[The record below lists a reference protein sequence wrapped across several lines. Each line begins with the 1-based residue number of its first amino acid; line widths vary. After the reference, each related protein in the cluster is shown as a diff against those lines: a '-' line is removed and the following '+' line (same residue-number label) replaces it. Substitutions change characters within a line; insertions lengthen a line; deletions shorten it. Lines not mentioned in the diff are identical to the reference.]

1 MKPPAQKTLVLVLLA
16 TGLSVFGAPA
26 YAVNVK
32 SVGSVRNGTNTQ
44 VTVVFTDPVDP
55 VSGAT
60 PGNYTFTGGIAVT
73 GASMMTGLPAADAV
87 GVAEN
92 PAPAGRVVN
101 NQCAVLTV
109 TGLAADASATITI
122 QNVKDTAT
130 PPNTIAPTTI
140 TFKDS
145 GYKWA
150 ESGTPALP
158 GKVIAVG
165 TNGFDIFSAGSA
177 EWAAYDEVVV
187 VYKETTGDFDFKAR
201 IEFQDFS
208 SHWARA
214 GVMAREVLNVGEN
227 TAKQATNASRYASV
241 HGNPNMDFNEN
252 GPSPLIHGANNG
264 WESHVRLAPGA
275 QTGSANATGGA
286 PPYPNA
292 WVRIQ
297 RQGGDIH
304 TFHGSD
310 GVNWDPAADRLD
322 ANWLD
327 ADANASPLKSQLFVG
342 PSYGPE
348 TGNIPATDTAR
359 KNRLFLYQV

>member
-1 MKPPAQKTLVLVLLA
+1 ILFSAPVEQTSA
-16 TGLSVFGAPA
+16 TTF
-26 YAVNVK
+26 
-32 SVGSVRNGTNTQ
+32 
-44 VTVVFTDPVDP
+44 
-55 VSGAT
+55 
-60 PGNYTFTGGIAVT
+60 GNYTFSAGIAVT
-73 GASMMTGLPAADAV
+73 GASLMTGLPPANAIDV
-87 GVAEN
+87 SQN
-92 PAPAGRVVN
+92 PAPNGRAFDNECV
-101 NQCAVLTV
+101 VLTV
-109 TGLAADASATITI
+109 TGLAPDATASVTI
-122 QNVKDTAT
+122 QNVQDRAT
-130 PPNTIAPTTI
+130 PPNTIAATTI
-140 TFKDS
+140 NFKDS
-145 GYKWA
+145 GYAWA

-177 EWAAYDEVVV
+177 QWANYDEVVV

-286 PPYPNA
+286 PPYPN
-292 WVRIQ
+292 
-297 RQGGDIH
+297 
-304 TFHGSD
+304 
-310 GVNWDPAADRLD
+310 
-322 ANWLD
+322 
-327 ADANASPLKSQLFVG
+327 
-342 PSYGPE
+342 
-348 TGNIPATDTAR
+348 
-359 KNRLFLYQV
+359 

>member
-87 GVAEN
+87 GVAEH
-92 PAPAGRVVN
+92 PAPAGRVLN
-101 NQCAVLTV
+101 NQCVVLTV
-109 TGLAADASATITI
+109 TGLAADATATITI

-130 PPNTIAPTTI
+130 PPGTIPSTTI

-165 TNGFDIFSAGSA
+165 TNGFDIFSAGSGQ
-177 EWAAYDEVVV
+177 WANYDEVVV
-187 VYKETTGDFDFKAR
+187 VYKETTGDFDLKAR
-201 IEFQDFS
+201 VEFQDFS
-208 SHWARA
+208 SRWARA
-214 GVMAREVLNVGEN
+214 GVMARESLNAGEN
-227 TAKQATNASRYASV
+227 AATQQGSWRADGTTPTIPSAVPGTASR
-241 HGNPNMDFNEN
+241 
-252 GPSPLIHGANNG
+252 
-264 WESHVRLAPGA
+264 
-275 QTGSANATGGA
+275 
-286 PPYPNA
+286 
-292 WVRIQ
+292 
-297 RQGGDIH
+297 
-304 TFHGSD
+304 
-310 GVNWDPAADRLD
+310 
-322 ANWLD
+322 
-327 ADANASPLKSQLFVG
+327 
-342 PSYGPE
+342 
-348 TGNIPATDTAR
+348 
-359 KNRLFLYQV
+359 